1 MPKPQPHFN
10 KRKWFEKRQDKIAE
24 QYRSG
29 LSWREIIEQL
39 QSSDDMPFLVDEAE
53 FFKYCDFLLDIVG
66 NSHREENIVLQQQLC
81 TLKKQL
87 EVLTSTN
94 EALSH
99 QNQTLQALQSPPV
112 DEIQLDETLHELE
125 RVTSEY
131 AQLASINNAL
141 RLENKQ
147 YIQQLHDNAEQLQD
161 NAAKLTARNSQ
172 GFLRAK
178 EVYEMRI
185 TKAGIIY
192 NLQKIIIKILV
203 SIIAV
208 ILLWLIITN
217 LIS

>member
-87 EVLTSTN
+87 EVLTRTN

-147 YIQQLHDNAEQLQD
+147 YIQQLHDNA
-161 NAAKLTARNSQ
+161 AKLTARNSQ

-178 EVYEMRI
+178 EVYEMRLR
-185 TKAGIIY
+185 KAGIIY